1 MIRDGT
7 GCKNA
12 GGHSHAINPHVE
24 WVPSPF
30 CLNFCFS
37 SSNSSKQPYP
47 ITTTESK
54 CSMIKRGRMS
64 SMIVHTVSNF
74 SLISF
79 LSVLLSLEVQAA
91 PKQLSRIVSKLN
103 SMISNHDQHNIFFSF
118 SHVTIMSL
126 ETFLSV
132 HSFAFLGNYLLDF
145 YQGTLCIFRLR
156 TFALIVSAQP
166 YCARNSQYCTPAK
179 AYLSHSL

>member
-54 CSMIKRGRMS
+54 GSMIKRGRIS

-103 SMISNHDQHNIFFSF
+103 SMISNHDQHNIFFFIFSCHHYVLRNLFKRSF
-118 SHVTIMSL
+118 ICLSWKLPSRLLPRHSL
-126 ETFLSV
+126 HFPFKDV
-132 HSFAFLGNYLLDF
+132 RAN
-145 YQGTLCIFRLR
+145 CFRAALLR
-156 TFALIVSAQP
+156 TKFTVLYS
-166 YCARNSQYCTPAK
+166 SK
-179 AYLSHSL
+179 SLS